1 MSWGSEVHAKVMAIN
16 IKGASPISD
25 IGSGGILL
33 RQADKPI
40 YVAEN
45 IAARTVSTL
54 GLQWSQG
61 AELGGSPVIDYKV
74 SVSTGGEYYVLVSAL

>member
-1 MSWGSEVHAKVMAIN
+1 MAIN

-33 RQADKPI
+33 RKADKPI
-40 YVAEN
+40 NVAEN

-54 GLQWSQG
+54 GL
-61 AELGGSPVIDYKV
+61 
-74 SVSTGGEYYVLVSAL
+74 

>member
-1 MSWGSEVHAKVMAIN
+1 MATN
-16 IKGASPISD
+16 IKGDSLMSD
-25 IGSGGILL
+25 VGSGGILL

-40 YVAEN
+40 NVAEN
-45 IAARTVSTL
+45 LAARTVSTL

-74 SVSTGGEYYVLVSAL
+74 SVSTGGDYYVLISAL